1 MVSESLKTFLLAYFL
16 VSWLSTLYFVEDF
29 PYSFTKMNTLK
40 MMSCHGGVQLGE
52 KILRDN
58 NKRLNYKRLKLN
70 RKA

>member
-1 MVSESLKTFLLAYFL
+1 
-16 VSWLSTLYFVEDF
+16 
-29 PYSFTKMNTLK
+29 MNTLK